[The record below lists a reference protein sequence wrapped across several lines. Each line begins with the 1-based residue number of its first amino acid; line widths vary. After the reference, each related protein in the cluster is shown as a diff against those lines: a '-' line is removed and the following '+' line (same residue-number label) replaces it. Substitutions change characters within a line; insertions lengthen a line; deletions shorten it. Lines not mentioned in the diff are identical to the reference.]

1 MWKFLSPTHTT
12 KPAAICLSLGA
23 LSDNRG
29 KQGKG

>member
-23 LSDNRG
+23 LSDNQG